1 MQLEDTE
8 TPRKHVHECV
18 CGVVCVCTDA
28 TPPHTHSSA
37 DMSRGLMYS
46 KPSNSDWS
54 IFFTTSL
61 KKEKKNGGEK
71 IKKLV
76 KIDRKLRLQQEMST
90 K

>member
-18 CGVVCVCTDA
+18 CGVRVHRRHA
-28 TPPHTHSSA
+28 PSHTLFRRHEQRVDVLEA
-37 DMSRGLMYS
+37 FKLRLVDLLHDVPEKG
-46 KPSNSDWS
+46 K
-54 IFFTTSL
+54 
-61 KKEKKNGGEK
+61 KKNGGEK